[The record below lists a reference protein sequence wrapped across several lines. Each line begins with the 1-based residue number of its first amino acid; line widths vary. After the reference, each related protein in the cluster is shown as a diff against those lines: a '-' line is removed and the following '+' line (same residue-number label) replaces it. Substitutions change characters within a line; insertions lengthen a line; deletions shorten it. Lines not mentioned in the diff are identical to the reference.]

1 MAFNK
6 APTQS
11 TYQTKDV
18 KLLFNLDNR
27 DGVFTKDQMA
37 VNGFFDLINERQIQ
51 EKDYSFS
58 SRDGLTTLATISTNI
73 RGMYYWRDQNKLYVA
88 YDDKIA
94 ILTATTGA
102 LVTTLTPFLTT
113 SGDVGFTEFYYDTG
127 STKLVVSDGSRLIT
141 IDSANTVVTGA
152 DADMPTPHNPHILFL
167 DGYLFMIKSGTAD
180 IYNSNLN
187 DPLAY
192 TSGDFI
198 TAEMTADTLVR
209 IAKLNNYILALGSN
223 SVEYFFDAAN
233 ASGSPLQRNDTFVK
247 NVGFV
252 GGFARHENQIY
263 FIGYSATTGYDLYLA
278 EDAKLNAV
286 KNPFIRRYMQP
297 NANFYAAIV
306 TMGGHDFYSITGT
319 SPSDTVSFLY
329 DLDTKLWTRTTF
341 QSEADL
347 PIQYAFNA
355 TITGIGE
362 TSILSVNGK
371 DKIYYFNPNVLIDD
385 GVGFT
390 SIVQTDPMDFGSINQ
405 KFMSR
410 LVAIA
415 DRPTS
420 SSLLSVSYSDDD
432 YQTFST
438 ARTIEL
444 NQEYPV
450 LTQLGRF
457 RRRAIKLTYSGTNR
471 IRLHR
476 LEVSYNIGAR

>member
-1 MAFNK
+1 MAFTK

-11 TYQTKDV
+11 TYQNKDV

-27 DGVFTKDQMA
+27 DGAFTKDQMA
-37 VNGFFDLINERQIQ
+37 VNGFFDLINEKQIQ
-51 EKDYSFS
+51 ERDYSFI
-58 SRDGLTTLATISTNI
+58 SRDGLFPLATVSTNI
-73 RGMYYWRDQNKLYVA
+73 RGMYYWRDQNKIYVA
-88 YDDKIA
+88 YDDRID

-127 STKLVVSDGSRLIT
+127 STKLVVSDGSQLIT
-141 IDSANTVVTGA
+141 IDSANTVVTGV

-167 DGYLFMIKSGTAD
+167 DGYLFMLKTGTAD

-192 TSGDFI
+192 TAGDFI
-198 TAEMTADTLVR
+198 SAEMTADTLVR
-209 IAKLNNYILALGSN
+209 ISKLNNYILALGSN
-223 SVEYFFDAAN
+223 SIEYFFDAAN
-233 ASGSPLQRNDTFVK
+233 VSGSPLQRNDTFVK

-252 GGFARHENQIY
+252 GGFARHENQVY
-263 FIGYSATTGYDLYLA
+263 FVGYSATTGYDLYVA
-278 EDAKLNAV
+278 EDAKLTSV
-286 KNPFIRRYMQP
+286 KNPFVRRYMQP
-297 NANFYAAIV
+297 NTAFYASIV

-319 SPSDTVSFLY
+319 NPTDTVTFFY
-329 DLDTKLWTRTTF
+329 DIDTKLWTRAAF

-355 TITGIGE
+355 TITGVGE
-362 TSILSVNGK
+362 TSVVSFNGK
-371 DKIYYFNPNVLIDD
+371 NKLFYFNPNVLTDD
-385 GVGFT
+385 SVSFT
-390 SIVQTDPMDFGSINQ
+390 SMVQTDPLDFGSMNQ

-410 LVAIA
+410 LILVA

-420 SSLLSVSYSDDD
+420 SSLLNVSYSDND

-438 ARTIEL
+438 PRQIEL
-444 NQEYPV
+444 NQAYPL

-457 RRRAIKLTYSGTNR
+457 RRRAIKLSYSGTNR

-476 LEVSYNIGAR
+476 LEVAYNIGLR

>member
-37 VNGFFDLINERQIQ
+37 VNGFFDLVNEKQIQ
-51 EKDYSFS
+51 ERDYSFI
-58 SRDGLTTLATISTNI
+58 SRDGLSPLATISNNI

-102 LVTTLTPFLTT
+102 LVTTVTPFLTT
-113 SGDVGFTEFYYDTG
+113 TGDVGFTEFYYDTG

-141 IDSANTVVTGA
+141 IDSANTVVTGS
-152 DADMPTPHNPHILFL
+152 DVDMPTPHNPHILFL
-167 DGYLFMIKSGTAD
+167 DGYLFMLKTGTAD
-180 IYNSNLN
+180 IYNSDLN
-187 DPLAY
+187 DPLVY
-192 TSGDFI
+192 TSGNFI
-198 TAEMTADTLVR
+198 TAEMTADTLIR

-223 SVEYFFDAAN
+223 SIEYFFDAAN
-233 ASGSPLQRNDTFVK
+233 ATGSPLQRNDTFVK

-263 FIGYSATTGYDLYLA
+263 FIGYSATTGYDMYVA
-278 EDAKLNAV
+278 EDAKLTSV

-297 NANFYAAIV
+297 NSAFYAAIV
-306 TMGGHDFYSITGT
+306 TMGGHDFYSLTGT
-319 SPSDTVSFLY
+319 SPTDTITFLY
-329 DLDTKLWTRTTF
+329 DLDTKLWTRASF
-341 QSEADL
+341 QAEADL

-355 TITGIGE
+355 TITGVGE

-371 DKIYYFNPNVLIDD
+371 SKIYYFNPNTLTDD
-385 GVGFT
+385 SVAFT
-390 SIVQTDPMDFGSINQ
+390 SMVQTDPMDFGSMNQ
-405 KFMSR
+405 KFMSS
-410 LVAIA
+410 LITVA
-415 DRPTS
+415 DRPTTS
-420 SSLLSVSYSDDD
+420 TLLSISYSDDD

-438 ARTIEL
+438 PRTMEL
-444 NQEYPV
+444 NQEYPI
-450 LTQLGRF
+450 LHQLGRF
-457 RRRAIKLTYSGTNR
+457 RRRAVKLSNLLTVCHKRDPMGLLCD
-471 IRLHR
+471 IR
-476 LEVSYNIGAR
+476 V

>member
-58 SRDGLTTLATISTNI
+58 SRDGLTALATISTNI

-88 YDDKIA
+88 YDNKIA
-94 ILTATTGA
+94 VLTATTGA

-263 FIGYSATTGYDLYLA
+263 FVGYSATTGYDLYLA
-278 EDAKLNAV
+278 EDAKLNSV

-297 NANFYAAIV
+297 NSSFYAAIV

-371 DKIYYFNPNVLIDD
+371 DKIYYFNPNVLTDD

-390 SIVQTDPMDFGSINQ
+390 SVVQTDPIDFGSINQ

-420 SSLLSVSYSDDD
+420 SALLSVSYSDDD

-438 ARTIEL
+438 ARTVEL